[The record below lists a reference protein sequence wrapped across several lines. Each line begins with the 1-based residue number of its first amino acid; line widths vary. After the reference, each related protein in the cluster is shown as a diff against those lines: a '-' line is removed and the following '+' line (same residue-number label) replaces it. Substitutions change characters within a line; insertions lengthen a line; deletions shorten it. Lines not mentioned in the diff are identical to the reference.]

1 MKKIRSLGVMIDCS
15 RDGVYTLETLKRMFS
30 LLSRMGYTYVELY
43 TEDVYELDG
52 EPCFGYLRGKYSKSD
67 LKELDA
73 AAKKCG
79 LELVPCIQTLAHLG
93 GITRW
98 QQFRDCT
105 DTGDILLAGEEKTY
119 VLIEKMFA
127 VCAECFTSRRINI
140 GMDEAHMVGLG
151 KYLDK
156 HGYQNRFEILL
167 KHLQRVTAIAEKYG
181 FSPMMWS
188 DMFFRLANGGE
199 YYCSGDSVP
208 KEVRELVPKNI
219 SLIYWD
225 YYRAQPSHY
234 EDMIRAHQQFDNPV
248 VFAGGAWSWSGFA
261 PANRFS
267 LRANETAIRACLE
280 NGVQDVLITCW
291 KDDGAECSLFAS
303 LPVLFASA
311 QFARGNFDLQK
322 IAEKFRAFAG
332 IDFEAFLALDEIDLH
347 PGELCNLS
355 KYLLYSDLFLG
366 FLDRTAIGIEASDFV
381 SVREKLAAGA
391 KSGRYGYIFRT
402 LIALCDVLAL
412 KATLGLRT
420 REIYR
425 NGNGEELAQLIED
438 YRELERR
445 IDTLYKYFRAQWDK
459 ECRENGF
466 EYHDIRFGGL
476 TRRIRHC
483 REMLSEYAAGKRK
496 AIPAL
501 DEDILPFENRK
512 DGESA
517 LYNDWMYT
525 AIIKPKF

>member
-1 MKKIRSLGVMIDCS
+1 M
-15 RDGVYTLETLKRMFS
+15 
-30 LLSRMGYTYVELY
+30 
-43 TEDVYELDG
+43 
-52 EPCFGYLRGKYSKSD
+52 
-67 LKELDA
+67 
-73 AAKKCG
+73 
-79 LELVPCIQTLAHLG
+79 
-93 GITRW
+93 
-98 QQFRDCT
+98 
-105 DTGDILLAGEEKTY
+105 
-119 VLIEKMFA
+119 
-127 VCAECFTSRRINI
+127 
-140 GMDEAHMVGLG
+140 
-151 KYLDK
+151 
-156 HGYQNRFEILL
+156 
-167 KHLQRVTAIAEKYG
+167 
-181 FSPMMWS
+181 
-188 DMFFRLANGGE
+188 
-199 YYCSGDSVP
+199 
-208 KEVRELVPKNI
+208 
-219 SLIYWD
+219 
-225 YYRAQPSHY
+225 
-234 EDMIRAHQQFDNPV
+234 
-248 VFAGGAWSWSGFA
+248 
-261 PANRFS
+261 
-267 LRANETAIRACLE
+267 
-280 NGVQDVLITCW
+280 
-291 KDDGAECSLFAS
+291 
-303 LPVLFASA
+303 
-311 QFARGNFDLQK
+311 
-322 IAEKFRAFAG
+322 
-332 IDFEAFLALDEIDLH
+332 
-347 PGELCNLS
+347 
-355 KYLLYSDLFLG
+355 LYSDPFLG